1 MGKDKIPTGVIPP
14 PMKPGPVR
22 QKLKK
27 APPSAAQRMQ
37 EWETG
42 VRLVR
47 RDGHGAVDDPTLLP
61 LQPAAPNS
69 PPPQLRR
76 DESYSSTY
84 DNSILDAYADMDP
97 NDSYNRMSSYS
108 SSMRDG
114 NEKRESNGTT
124 GSHSELLNYVND
136 PNSLGS
142 ARPLNPQED
151 FTPTYPPTVS
161 THSRYSTIPPPG
173 FALAQILPGR
183 VVRLRLL
190 TPRPITWAPGQHVLL
205 QVPVVSKHQ
214 THPFTISGCYD
225 AESDS
230 GEGRVVELLI
240 RAKNGFTKDLW
251 DHVVQLSQGPRD
263 IQPAQYSFGG
273 TGYGNDLE
281 GGHTPR
287 EKQSPKTSLEPTGV
301 LVRAYVDGPF
311 GSSIRAHWGN
321 HSSVLIIV
329 GGTGVSFG
337 VAILEYLSLC
347 LAGRDGKSL
356 GGRPGGWGHK
366 GFKTTRVRFIWLVRE
381 FCELNG
387 DPSEELY

>member
-1 MGKDKIPTGVIPP
+1 
-14 PMKPGPVR
+14 
-22 QKLKK
+22 
-27 APPSAAQRMQ
+27 MQ
-37 EWETG
+37 DWETG

-61 LQPAAPNS
+61 LQAATPNS
-69 PPPQLRR
+69 PPPPPRLQR
-76 DESYSSTY
+76 DASYNSTY

-97 NDSYNRMSSYS
+97 NDSYNRMPSYN

-114 NEKRESNGTT
+114 IEKRESNGTA
-124 GSHSELLNYVND
+124 GSHAELLYYSND
-136 PNSLGS
+136 PPS
-142 ARPLNPQED
+142 ARPLNLQEN
-151 FTPTYPPTVS
+151 FVPTYPPTVS
-161 THSRYSTIPPPG
+161 AHSRYSTIPPPG

-205 QVPVVSKHQ
+205 QVPVVSKYQ

-230 GEGRVVELLI
+230 GEGRVVELII
-240 RAKNGFTKDLW
+240 RAKDGFTKDLW
-251 DHVVQLSQGPRD
+251 DHVVRLSQGPRD
-263 IQPAQYSFGG
+263 IQPAQYAFG
-273 TGYGNDLE
+273 GYGNDLE

-287 EKQSPKTSLEPTGV
+287 EKQSLKSPLEPTGV
-301 LVRAYVDGPF
+301 LIRAYVDGPF

-321 HSSVLIIV
+321 HSSVLIVV

-356 GGRPGGWGHK
+356 GGRPGGWGHQ

-381 FCELNG
+381 FCEFYG
-387 DPSEELY
+387 DSSVEVLLTGTPL